1 MTRSKFKKYFLEKP
15 WGKELPFFGPDAPTY
30 IGIGQEAPV
39 EGWDEPLTQV
49 LRPIYKPFTML
60 DKAHMHDCSEILYF
74 IGGDPMNFEEFGAE
88 VEFVMGEGDEKETY
102 IIKNTTWVYVPAGV
116 MHCPLDF
123 KRVDK
128 PIMFGHIMF
137 SPTYKAS
144 SDGKTFSSV
153 PE

>member
-1 MTRSKFKKYFLEKP
+1 M
-15 WGKELPFFGPDAPTY
+15 
-30 IGIGQEAPV
+30 
-39 EGWDEPLTQV
+39 
-49 LRPIYKPFTML
+49 
-60 DKAHMHDCSEILYF
+60 
-74 IGGDPMNFEEFGAE
+74 FGAE
-88 VEFVMGEGDEKETY
+88 VEFVMGEGEEKETY

-128 PIMFGHIMF
+128 PIMFGHIMM

-144 SDGKTFSSV
+144 TDGKTFSSI